1 VLLRQKY
8 YEINQS
14 QKLSCK
20 RYTLY
25 MEKRYKIVVYVPE
38 THADQ
43 LREAMGN
50 AGAGKIGNYSHCT
63 FTIKGTGR
71 FKPEEGANP
80 TQGEIGKLELV
91 EEERIETVC
100 AGDCLA
106 VVLKAINDV
115 HPYEEPATDVYPIEI
130 I

>member
-1 VLLRQKY
+1 
-8 YEINQS
+8 
-14 QKLSCK
+14 
-20 RYTLY
+20 

-71 FKPEEGANP
+71 FRPEIGANP
-80 TQGEIGKLELV
+80 TIGEVGKF
-91 EEERIETVC
+91 EEVQEDRIETVC
-100 AGDCLA
+100 SGDKFRN
-106 VVLKAINDV
+106 VLEAIRKV
-115 HPYEEPATDVYPIEI
+115 HPYEEPATDVYPIEVL
-130 I
+130 